1 MRHRCSVA
9 KAGLLV
15 AVLSATAGCAID
27 RSAPGAS
34 TGPMVMLTG
43 RVISTRAVTG
53 MMGDVAVV
61 WDAYVVVRM
70 DGLGHPVTVIDATA
84 ACGATVASDAT
95 YRFSLQR
102 APIPFAVTMDA
113 APPPASD
120 LLVVACEPLRPGQPS

>member
-1 MRHRCSVA
+1 MRHRCAVA

-43 RVISTRAVTG
+43 RVLSTREVTG

-70 DGLGHPVTVIDATA
+70 DGPGDPVTVIDATA
-84 ACGATVASDAT
+84 SCGVPVASGAT
-95 YRFSLQR
+95 YRFRLQR
-102 APIPFAVTMDA
+102 ARLPLAVTMDA
-113 APPPASD
+113 EPPPASD
-120 LLVVACEPLRPGQPS
+120 LLVVACEPLGLGQPS